1 MVEGF
6 PMMKK
11 KSSVV
16 GLRSSANH
24 FVHLPRTEDR

>member
-1 MVEGF
+1 MFEGF

-16 GLRSSANH
+16 GLRLLANH
-24 FVHLPRTEDR
+24 FVLPRTEDP